1 MKTSTYFWFLGA
13 LMLLGCNI
21 TKKVPE
27 GQTLF
32 RLHEF
37 DIHYDKNDNTRRLDK
52 SELEE
57 VARIRPN
64 KKLLLTLL
72 PLRVFNSIDEELV
85 YAERRC
91 KNARAHYRNIEKRLP
106 REKKKNEKRI
116 AKARERGDSLYLPY
130 RVKLKD
136 TLAPRKFFYEWL
148 LYEFSEAP
156 SLMNENLIH
165 RSSEQIR
172 LFLQKKGYY
181 HATVSDTIMYRKK
194 AKQKPQ
200 ASVKYVIH
208 LGLPHT
214 IDSIYFEGEDSRI
227 HGLINSYL
235 SRNELL
241 KKGDPFDRDVL
252 DGLRYDLARM
262 LRDETYYDFS
272 PNHIYFKADTTAR
285 PYGVQLGFVIRPRSI
300 RDPNNKDSVQLL
312 SQRNYRVGDVYY
324 HILDTARYK
333 GNYTAALAARGL
345 SYNPNQYP
353 PTLDTFLYE
362 PQGIIHADR
371 RKAYFLYNGSMAIR
385 PEILEMKN
393 YLEYSHW
400 YRAYY
405 LDRSYNQLLELDI
418 FQSIQPVLIDNPQNS
433 NVDVHYYLVPAK
445 TQKFSFEP
453 RATNSNGFLG
463 MAASVSYRH
472 RNVLKSGGKFVASL
486 SAGLESQPTLLS
498 ESSERNRETFY
509 EIGPTAKLTL
519 PGLLPISPLKFSKR
533 QTTVTEFS
541 LGFNFQNRK
550 EFERRLVQ
558 FNYLW
563 RWRSDKLQT
572 FQMGLPIVS
581 GFKYVRISNESDEF
595 LERIN
600 ELNDLFLKNAYSNQ
614 LIFND
619 FKLIYSYSNERLLES
634 VGTPKRTYI
643 NYDMTFDLV
652 GNSLNLFTLGQST
665 SSPEGI
671 RTVFG
676 VPFSQFVRMD
686 NEVKIYQR
694 FTKGKV
700 LAMRFQA
707 GMGYTYGNSKT
718 ALPFDYAFFAGGSND
733 NRGWRAREMSPG
745 SYQYHRDV
753 NRTLTQFGDIRIAA
767 SFEYRFNIARSQ
779 RFKGALFSD
788 MGNIWTLRA
797 DPNRIGG
804 QFTKD
809 FYEQI
814 AVSGGFGLRIDAT
827 FLVIRLDVG
836 VPIHNPAMSPGARWI
851 WNSRDLFE
859 QELDAAY
866 ELFPDRK
873 ADVPRPFMPRLHFAI
888 GFPF

>member
-324 HILDTARYK
+324 HILDTARYN

-498 ESSERNRETFY
+498 E
-509 EIGPTAKLTL
+509 
-519 PGLLPISPLKFSKR
+519 
-533 QTTVTEFS
+533 
-541 LGFNFQNRK
+541 
-550 EFERRLVQ
+550 
-558 FNYLW
+558 
-563 RWRSDKLQT
+563 
-572 FQMGLPIVS
+572 
-581 GFKYVRISNESDEF
+581 
-595 LERIN
+595 
-600 ELNDLFLKNAYSNQ
+600 
-614 LIFND
+614 
-619 FKLIYSYSNERLLES
+619 
-634 VGTPKRTYI
+634 
-643 NYDMTFDLV
+643 
-652 GNSLNLFTLGQST
+652 
-665 SSPEGI
+665 
-671 RTVFG
+671 
-676 VPFSQFVRMD
+676 
-686 NEVKIYQR
+686 
-694 FTKGKV
+694 
-700 LAMRFQA
+700 
-707 GMGYTYGNSKT
+707 
-718 ALPFDYAFFAGGSND
+718 
-733 NRGWRAREMSPG
+733 
-745 SYQYHRDV
+745 
-753 NRTLTQFGDIRIAA
+753 
-767 SFEYRFNIARSQ
+767 
-779 RFKGALFSD
+779 
-788 MGNIWTLRA
+788 
-797 DPNRIGG
+797 
-804 QFTKD
+804 
-809 FYEQI
+809 
-814 AVSGGFGLRIDAT
+814 
-827 FLVIRLDVG
+827 
-836 VPIHNPAMSPGARWI
+836 
-851 WNSRDLFE
+851 
-859 QELDAAY
+859 
-866 ELFPDRK
+866 
-873 ADVPRPFMPRLHFAI
+873 
-888 GFPF
+888 